1 MIKVNGCDRSMEGS
15 AVDILGDVTMILQD
29 LITNIVEEDNTVN
42 PTQIIEEMTKAII
55 LNLIFPINEPS
66 AELLEHMETEFQD
79 VLAAAISISNNIQE
93 RFKTDEV

>member
-55 LNLIFPINEPS
+55 LNLIFPINAPS
-66 AELLEHMETEFQD
+66 DELLEHMENEFPD

>member
-79 VLAAAISISNNIQE
+79 VLAAAISISNNIQD